1 MLVSQLWA
9 YADAFW
15 CVMQDTAYQDNV
27 IDAVVLVLLSMA
39 GPDHSSSVK
48 TARHS
53 QPKSVS
59 TVPRL

>member
-1 MLVSQLWA
+1 MPLWA
-9 YADAFW
+9 HADAPW

-53 QPKSVS
+53 RPESVS
-59 TVPRL
+59 TVRRP